1 MKIIKQLCIIF
12 ALCMAGE
19 IISYVLPFSFPG
31 SIIGLLILLML
42 FVLKIMPKNAID
54 ETGDFLLGN
63 MAIFFIPAS
72 ISLMTVM
79 DMIAENILAIIIICC
94 ISTIATFLATAYT
107 VKLVVHIQNKLKEK
121 QNG

>member
-12 ALCMAGE
+12 AICIVGE
-19 IISYVLPFSFPG
+19 IVSYVLPFSFPG
-31 SIIGLLILLML
+31 SIVGLLILLLL

-63 MAIFFIPAS
+63 MAIFFIPAA

-79 DMIAENILAIIIICC
+79 DLISEIIVAIILICC
-94 ISTIATFLATAYT
+94 ISTIITFLSTAYT
-107 VKLVVHIQNKLKEK
+107 VKFVVYIQNKLRRNIHE
-121 QNG
+121 